1 MPQVHLT
8 LFPDPI
14 EVPDDE
20 VEVLRAQGLIRDE
33 PAAPAA
39 PPAVTKPTPAKKD
52 DAP

>member
-14 EVPDDE
+14 E